1 MIWVADLIMVVQSA
15 MQISVCVT
23 DISDV
28 RSLYTKWMSMEK
40 RVCIPYTPYTIPVS
54 SLDECSE
61 WAVILKNK
69 TVFLVYTPFEM
80 HADFLSAVVYFIV
93 STTSIFIICYSSQT
107 FKKTTTTKWKM
118 TQNELYC

>member
-40 RVCIPYTPYTIPVS
+40 RVCIPYTIPVS

-93 STTSIFIICYSSQT
+93 SATSIYHLLFGTNI
-107 FKKTTTTKWKM
+107 
-118 TQNELYC
+118 